1 MHSPGCVAA
10 WPVIIALSCCHAM
23 HMHARVAD
31 SELMMDGRVLCRF
44 VGRDLIEWLGSTEP
58 YHRRMHNHRVM
69 HAPALMEIVRFVLD
83 GRCGS
88 DATFYLPTAAAV
100 SPANVHSR

>member
-1 MHSPGCVAA
+1 MVGVEPWMHAQPRLCGRLAGDH
-10 WPVIIALSCCHAM
+10 CCHA
-23 HMHARVAD
+23 MHARVAD

-69 HAPALMEIVRFVLD
+69 HR
-83 GRCGS
+83 
-88 DATFYLPTAAAV
+88 
-100 SPANVHSR
+100 H